1 MAKKSISRRRK
12 KGKEKQ
18 DQDVDYITTSHVPL
32 CALGEVIKE
41 KQIFSEIHHQV
52 DIPQKSLDYRP
63 TDKLVFATL
72 GFIAGA
78 ESVYDINQ
86 TLRPN
91 KPLLTAF
98 GYEKCAD
105 QSVIQQT
112 INAVTD
118 ENINQLEQA
127 VNEIFK
133 ENNQTILSLD
143 ENPTWI
149 PKYRP

>member
-1 MAKKSISRRRK
+1 
-12 KGKEKQ
+12 
-18 DQDVDYITTSHVPL
+18 L
-32 CALGEVIKE
+32 
-41 KQIFSEIHHQV
+41 
-52 DIPQKSLDYRP
+52 
-63 TDKLVFATL
+63 
-72 GFIAGA
+72 
-78 ESVYDINQ
+78 
-86 TLRPN
+86 
-91 KPLLTAF
+91 PLLAAF

>member
-1 MAKKSISRRRK
+1 
-12 KGKEKQ
+12 
-18 DQDVDYITTSHVPL
+18 
-32 CALGEVIKE
+32 
-41 KQIFSEIHHQV
+41 
-52 DIPQKSLDYRP
+52 
-63 TDKLVFATL
+63 
-72 GFIAGA
+72 
-78 ESVYDINQ
+78 
-86 TLRPN
+86 
-91 KPLLTAF
+91 
-98 GYEKCAD
+98 
-105 QSVIQQT
+105 VIQQT